1 MNSNINIL
9 IKKLQVYFYIAI
21 FAYMISS
28 FLSIYLP
35 KSDINFSQEDN
46 QILQYKKYSGF
57 YSNVKVE
64 VVEKKEEKRDLK
76 VKTLDKY
83 KLKAI
88 YSTQENSG
96 WISLED
102 EKLNKSHILSQW
114 EEIDGYILTKLFK
127 NHVIFEKQTVE
138 YKLELI
144 KNSDDKISYEISTN
158 NELDGT
164 KQTVLVK
171 DDSVV
176 ITRNYL
182 NSYINDI
189 DKVWNSIEIKEIKKN
204 NKIDGFKIFNIVKG
218 SVFEKLGLK
227 KGDIIKAVNNNI
239 LGSYSDAFRVYN
251 NINDIKFL
259 NIEILRNNEVM
270 ELNYEIN

>member
-1 MNSNINIL
+1 MNLNINIL
-9 IKKLQVYFYIAI
+9 IKKLQAYFYIAI

-35 KSDINFSQEDN
+35 KDDINFLQEDN
-46 QILQYKKYSGF
+46 KALEYKKFSGF
-57 YSNVKVE
+57 YSNIKIE
-64 VVEKKEEKRDLK
+64 VVEKKEEKREIK
-76 VKTLDKY
+76 VKNLDKY

-102 EKLNKSHILSQW
+102 EKQNKSYILSQW
-114 EEIDGYILTKLFK
+114 EDIDGYILTKLFK
-127 NHVIFEKQTVE
+127 NHVIFEKEALE
-138 YKLELI
+138 YKLELL
-144 KNSDDKISYEISTN
+144 KDDDQKISYEITN
-158 NELDGT
+158 KSEVDGQ

-189 DKVWNSIEIKEIKKN
+189 DKVWNSIEIKEIKKS
-204 NKIDGFKIFNIVKG
+204 NKIDGFKIFNIAKG

-239 LGSYSDAFRVYN
+239 LSSYADAFRVYN